1 MAVPEVPHS
10 GHVGRGPGME
20 VVASKE
26 SWKGG
31 GGGEGVP
38 AAAACEGNEN
48 WEVIQAERRVPN
60 L

>member
-10 GHVGRGPGME
+10 DQVGRGPGME

-38 AAAACEGNEN
+38 AAAGCDGNKEF
-48 WEVIQAERRVPN
+48 AK
-60 L
+60 